1 MHSSLKGEEGADH
14 SREGCRA
21 VWQPSNAITCTSSNM
36 IQHRCKEKAERV
48 LEPVGPQD
56 RYDTIK
62 HRCHDSSI
70 PTAGFA
76 RESFRNPK
84 SQSHQKLTKL
94 WGKMSWTR
102 SHRQPTASGQDGGI
116 LFGAARSRKW
126 KEMFLALVHVK
137 MQSNAAFRC
146 AAAPKLECPSNKITY
161 FALKPAN

>member
-36 IQHRCKEKAERV
+36 IQHRRKEKAERV

-70 PTAGFA
+70 PTSGFA

-102 SHRQPTASGQDGGI
+102 SHRQPT
-116 LFGAARSRKW
+116 GADKMGAFCSELHEAENGKRCFLLWSTWKCKAMLLSDVLLLRSW
-126 KEMFLALVHVK
+126 
-137 MQSNAAFRC
+137 NAQAIR
-146 AAAPKLECPSNKITY
+146 
-161 FALKPAN
+161 